1 MMVPDRHPINPGI
14 TRSVALRQ
22 IPVSP
27 DFCHNA
33 DVVADSTTVISM
45 YGSFHTICDVAARF
59 DNSDIDVRVVPHDC
73 RLE

>member
-45 YGSFHTICDVAARF
+45 YGSFHTIVDWSEPFF
-59 DNSDIDVRVVPHDC
+59 DADYQ
-73 RLE
+73 